1 MSKKQAAQA
10 RAAAPAK
17 GKRKLTRAE
26 KKQIEALIRQAKGDG
41 KAHTAQQTIP
51 YLQMYPDGICR
62 VTDKKYSKS
71 IAFEDINY
79 QLAGSDDKTAI
90 FENWC
95 DFLNYF
101 DASVSVQ
108 LSFINQGTQREEAEK
123 AIDIPPQDDAFNS
136 IRSEYAGMLKNQLS
150 KGNNGLVKHKYIT
163 FSVEADNPAAA
174 KSRLARIETDILN
187 NFKVLGVTTRPLNGQ
202 ERLKVL
208 HGVFHPDGEP
218 FSFSYDWL
226 APAGLT
232 TKDFIAPSSFR
243 FGEGRYFRMG
253 RKIGAVSFLEILAPE
268 LNDRMLADILDL
280 ETGVIVNLHIR
291 SIDQTEAIKTIK
303 RKITDLDKMKIE
315 EQKKAVR
322 SGYDMDII
330 PSDLATFGSEAK
342 NLLQDLQSRNER
354 MFLLTFLVVNMAD
367 TKRKLE
373 NDVFAA
379 AGIAQK
385 YNCAL
390 TRLDYQQEAGL
401 MSSVPL
407 GENLVPIQRGLTT
420 SSTAIFIPFITQELF
435 QTGEAL
441 YYGLNALS
449 NNMILCDRKQ
459 LKNPNGLILG
469 TPGSGKS
476 FAAKREMTNAFLI
489 TDDDIIIC
497 DPEAEYF
504 SLVQRLNGQVVRL
517 SPAGKG
523 MDGKPQYVNPMD
535 INLNY
540 SEDDNPL
547 ALKSDFILSL
557 CELVIG
563 GKEGLQPVDKTV
575 IDRAVRNVY
584 RPFLADPDPAKM
596 PILGDLYNELLKQ
609 PEPEAARIAAA
620 LELYVSGSLNVFNH
634 RTNVLLK
641 QPEPE
646 AARIAAALELY
657 VSGSLNVF
665 NHRTNVELNN
675 RLVCFDIKQLGKQ
688 LKKLGML
695 IVQDQVW
702 NRVTVNRAEK
712 KATRYY
718 MDEFHLLL
726 KEEQT
731 AAYSVEIWKR
741 FRKWG
746 GIPTA
751 ITQNVKDLLASR
763 EVENI
768 FENSDFVLMLN
779 QAQGDRAILAGQ
791 LGISPQQMKY
801 VTHTEAGEGLI
812 FYGNVVLPFVD
823 RFPKDTELYR
833 VMTTKPEEVGEA

>member
-1 MSKKQAAQA
+1 MSTANTKHAGN
-10 RAAAPAK
+10 R
-17 GKRKLTRAE
+17 RKLTRAE
-26 KKQIEALIRQAKGDG
+26 KKEIAALIRAAKGDG

-51 YLQMYPDGICR
+51 YLAMYPDGICKI
-62 VTDKKYSKS
+62 TEKKYSKS
-71 IAFEDINY
+71 IAYDDINY
-79 QLAGSDDKTAI
+79 QLAQADDKTAI

-101 DASVSVQ
+101 DATVSVQ
-108 LSFINQGTQREEAEK
+108 LSFINRGTRSGGAEEVI
-123 AIDIPPQDDAFNS
+123 AIPAQNDAFNS
-136 IRSEYAGMLKNQLS
+136 IRTEYADMLKHQLA
-150 KGNNGLVKHKYIT
+150 KGNNGFVKSKYIT
-163 FSVEADNPAAA
+163 FSVEADNLNAA
-174 KSRLARIETDILN
+174 KARLARIETDILN
-187 NFKVLGVTTRPLNGQ
+187 NFKVLGAAARPMTGY
-202 ERLKVL
+202 ERLEAL
-208 HGVFHPDGEP
+208 HSVFHPEGEP
-218 FSFSYDWL
+218 FRFSWDWL
-226 APAGLT
+226 TPSGLT

-280 ETGVIVNLHIR
+280 ETGIVVNLHIK

-330 PSDLATFGSEAK
+330 PSDLAMFGGEAK

-373 NDVFAA
+373 NDIFAA

-401 MSSVPL
+401 LSSVPI
-407 GENLVPIQRGLTT
+407 GENLIPIQRGLTT

-435 QTGEAL
+435 QQGAAL

-449 NNMILCDRKQ
+449 SNMILCDRKR

-476 FAAKREMTNAFLI
+476 FAAKREITNAFLI

-497 DPEAEYF
+497 DPEAEYYP
-504 SLVQRLNGQVVRL
+504 LVRRLHGQVIRI
-517 SPAGKG
+517 SPTST
-523 MDGKPQYVNPMD
+523 QYVNPMD

-547 ALKSDFILSL
+547 ALKSDFLLSL

-563 GKEGLQPVDKTV
+563 GKEGLMPVEKTV
-575 IDRAVRNVY
+575 IDRSVRNVY
-584 RPFLADPDPAKM
+584 RPFLAAPDPAKM
-596 PILGDLYNELLKQ
+596 PILGDLYDELLRQ
-609 PEPEAARIAAA
+609 PEPEAAR
-620 LELYVSGSLNVFNH
+620 V
-634 RTNVLLK
+634 
-641 QPEPE
+641 
-646 AARIAAALELY
+646 AAALELY

-665 NHRTNVELNN
+665 NHRTNVELSN

-702 NRVTVNRAEK
+702 NRVTINRAEK
-712 KATRYY
+712 KSTRYY

-751 ITQNVKDLLASR
+751 ITQNVKDLLSSR

-779 QAQGDRAILAGQ
+779 QAQGDREILARQ
-791 LGISPQQMKY
+791 LNISPQQMKY

-812 FYGNVVLPFVD
+812 FYGNVVLPFLD
-823 RFPKDTELYR
+823 RFPQNTELYR
-833 VMTTKPEEVGEA
+833 VMTTRPEEVGGT

>member
-1 MSKKQAAQA
+1 MSTAN
-10 RAAAPAK
+10 AK
-17 GKRKLTRAE
+17 HAENRRKLTRAE
-26 KKQIEALIRQAKGDG
+26 KKEIAALIRAAKGDG
-41 KAHTAQQTIP
+41 KAHTAQQAIP
-51 YLQMYPDGICR
+51 YLAMYPDGICK
-62 VTDKKYSKS
+62 VTEKKYSKS
-71 IAFEDINY
+71 IAYDDINY
-79 QLAGSDDKTAI
+79 QLAQADDKTAI

-101 DASVSVQ
+101 DATVSVQ
-108 LSFINQGTQREEAEK
+108 LSFINRGTRSGGAEEVV
-123 AIDIPPQDDAFNS
+123 AIPAQNDAFNS
-136 IRSEYAGMLKNQLS
+136 IRTEYADMLKHQLA
-150 KGNNGLVKHKYIT
+150 KGNNGFVKSKYIT
-163 FSVEADNPAAA
+163 FSVEADNLNAA
-174 KSRLARIETDILN
+174 KARLARIETDILN
-187 NFKVLGVTTRPLNGQ
+187 NFKVLGAAARPMTGY
-202 ERLKVL
+202 ERLEAL
-208 HGVFHPDGEP
+208 HSVFHPEGEP
-218 FSFSYDWL
+218 FRFSWDWL
-226 APAGLT
+226 TPSGLT

-280 ETGVIVNLHIR
+280 ETGIVVNLHIK

-330 PSDLATFGSEAK
+330 PSDLAMFGGEAK

-373 NDVFAA
+373 NDIFAA

-407 GENLVPIQRGLTT
+407 GENLIPIQRGLTT

-435 QTGEAL
+435 QTGAAL

-449 NNMILCDRKQ
+449 NNMILCDRKR

-476 FAAKREMTNAFLI
+476 FAAKREITNAFLI

-497 DPEAEYF
+497 DPEAEYYP
-504 SLVQRLNGQVVRL
+504 LVRRLHGQVIRI
-517 SPAGKG
+517 SPTST
-523 MDGKPQYVNPMD
+523 QYVNPMD

-547 ALKSDFILSL
+547 ALKSDFLLSL

-563 GKEGLQPVDKTV
+563 GKEGLMPVEKTV
-575 IDRAVRNVY
+575 IDRSVRNVY
-584 RPFLADPDPAKM
+584 RPFLAAPDPAKM
-596 PILGDLYNELLKQ
+596 PILGDLYDELLRQ
-609 PEPEAARIAAA
+609 PEPEAAR
-620 LELYVSGSLNVFNH
+620 V
-634 RTNVLLK
+634 
-641 QPEPE
+641 
-646 AARIAAALELY
+646 AAALELY

-665 NHRTNVELNN
+665 NHRTNVELSN

-702 NRVTVNRAEK
+702 NRVTINRAEK
-712 KATRYY
+712 KSTRYY

-751 ITQNVKDLLASR
+751 ITQNVKDLLSSR

-779 QAQGDRAILAGQ
+779 QAQGDREILARQ
-791 LGISPQQMKY
+791 LNISPQQMKY

-812 FYGNVVLPFVD
+812 FYGNVVLPFLD
-823 RFPKDTELYR
+823 RFPQNTELYR
-833 VMTTKPEEVGEA
+833 VMTTRPEEVGGT

>member
-1 MSKKQAAQA
+1 MSTAN
-10 RAAAPAK
+10 AK
-17 GKRKLTRAE
+17 HAGNRRKLTRAE
-26 KKQIEALIRQAKGDG
+26 KKEIAALIRAAKGDG

-51 YLQMYPDGICR
+51 YLAMYPDGICK
-62 VTDKKYSKS
+62 VTEKKYSKS
-71 IAFEDINY
+71 IAYDDINY
-79 QLAGSDDKTAI
+79 QLAQADDKTAI

-101 DASVSVQ
+101 DATVSVQ
-108 LSFINQGTQREEAEK
+108 LSFINRGTRSGGAEEVV
-123 AIDIPPQDDAFNS
+123 AIPAQNDAFNS
-136 IRSEYAGMLKNQLS
+136 IRTEYADMLKHQLA
-150 KGNNGLVKHKYIT
+150 KGNNGFVKSKYIT
-163 FSVEADNPAAA
+163 FSVEADNLNAA
-174 KSRLARIETDILN
+174 KARLARIETDILN
-187 NFKVLGVTTRPLNGQ
+187 NFKVLGAAARPMTGY
-202 ERLKVL
+202 ERLEAL
-208 HGVFHPDGEP
+208 HSVFHPEGEP
-218 FSFSYDWL
+218 FRFSWDWL
-226 APAGLT
+226 TPSGLT

-280 ETGVIVNLHIR
+280 ETGIVVNLHIK

-330 PSDLATFGSEAK
+330 PSDLAMFGGEAK

-373 NDVFAA
+373 NDIFAA

-407 GENLVPIQRGLTT
+407 GENLIPIQRGLTT

-435 QTGEAL
+435 QTGAAL

-449 NNMILCDRKQ
+449 NNMILCDRKR

-476 FAAKREMTNAFLI
+476 FAAKREITNAFLI

-497 DPEAEYF
+497 DPEAEYYP
-504 SLVQRLNGQVVRL
+504 LVRRLHGQVIRI
-517 SPAGKG
+517 SPTST
-523 MDGKPQYVNPMD
+523 QYVNPMD

-547 ALKSDFILSL
+547 ALKSDFLLSL

-563 GKEGLQPVDKTV
+563 GKEGLMPVEKTV
-575 IDRAVRNVY
+575 IDRSVRNVY
-584 RPFLADPDPAKM
+584 RPFLAAPDPAKM
-596 PILGDLYNELLKQ
+596 PILGDLYDELLRQ
-609 PEPEAARIAAA
+609 PEPEAAR
-620 LELYVSGSLNVFNH
+620 V
-634 RTNVLLK
+634 
-641 QPEPE
+641 
-646 AARIAAALELY
+646 AAALELY

-665 NHRTNVELNN
+665 NHRTNVELSN

-702 NRVTVNRAEK
+702 NRVTINRAEK
-712 KATRYY
+712 KSTRYY

-751 ITQNVKDLLASR
+751 ITQNVKDLLSSR

-779 QAQGDRAILAGQ
+779 QAQGDREILTRQ
-791 LGISPQQMKY
+791 LNISPQQMKY

-812 FYGNVVLPFVD
+812 FYGNVVLPFLD
-823 RFPKDTELYR
+823 RFPQNTELYR
-833 VMTTKPEEVGEA
+833 VMTTRPEEVGGT

>member
-1 MSKKQAAQA
+1 MSTAN
-10 RAAAPAK
+10 AK
-17 GKRKLTRAE
+17 HAENRRKLTRAE
-26 KKQIEALIRQAKGDG
+26 KKEIAALIRAAKGDG

-51 YLQMYPDGICR
+51 YLAMYPDGICK
-62 VTDKKYSKS
+62 VTEKKYSKS
-71 IAFEDINY
+71 IAYDDINY
-79 QLAGSDDKTAI
+79 QLAQADDKTAI

-101 DASVSVQ
+101 DATVSVQ
-108 LSFINQGTQREEAEK
+108 LSFINRGTRSGGAEEVI
-123 AIDIPPQDDAFNS
+123 AIPAQNDAFNS
-136 IRSEYAGMLKNQLS
+136 IRTEYADMLKHQLA
-150 KGNNGLVKHKYIT
+150 KGNNGFVKSKYIT
-163 FSVEADNPAAA
+163 FSVEADNLNAA
-174 KSRLARIETDILN
+174 KARLARIETDILN
-187 NFKVLGVTTRPLNGQ
+187 NFKVLGAAARPMTGY
-202 ERLKVL
+202 ERLEAL
-208 HGVFHPDGEP
+208 HSVFHPEGEP
-218 FSFSYDWL
+218 FRFSWDWL
-226 APAGLT
+226 TPSGLT

-280 ETGVIVNLHIR
+280 ETGIVVNLHIK

-330 PSDLATFGSEAK
+330 PSDLAMFGGEAK

-373 NDVFAA
+373 NDIFAA

-385 YNCAL
+385 YNYAL

-407 GENLVPIQRGLTT
+407 GENLIPIQRGLTT

-435 QTGEAL
+435 QQGAAL

-449 NNMILCDRKQ
+449 SNMILCDRKR

-476 FAAKREMTNAFLI
+476 FAAKREITNAFLI

-497 DPEAEYF
+497 DPEAEYYP
-504 SLVQRLNGQVVRL
+504 LVRRLHGQVIRI
-517 SPAGKG
+517 SPTST
-523 MDGKPQYVNPMD
+523 QYVNPMD

-547 ALKSDFILSL
+547 ALKSDFLLSL

-563 GKEGLQPVDKTV
+563 GKEGLMPVEKTV
-575 IDRAVRNVY
+575 IDRSVRNVY
-584 RPFLADPDPAKM
+584 RPFLAAPDPAKM
-596 PILGDLYNELLKQ
+596 PILGDLYDELLRQ
-609 PEPEAARIAAA
+609 PEPEAAR
-620 LELYVSGSLNVFNH
+620 V
-634 RTNVLLK
+634 
-641 QPEPE
+641 
-646 AARIAAALELY
+646 AAALELY

-665 NHRTNVELNN
+665 NHRTNVELSN

-702 NRVTVNRAEK
+702 NRVTINRAEK
-712 KATRYY
+712 KSTRYY

-751 ITQNVKDLLASR
+751 ITQNVKDLLSSR

-779 QAQGDRAILAGQ
+779 QAQGDREILARQ
-791 LGISPQQMKY
+791 LNISPQQMKY

-812 FYGNVVLPFVD
+812 FYGNVVLPFLD
-823 RFPKDTELYR
+823 RFPQNTELYR
-833 VMTTKPEEVGEA
+833 VMTTRPEEVGST

>member
-1 MSKKQAAQA
+1 MSTAN
-10 RAAAPAK
+10 AK
-17 GKRKLTRAE
+17 HAGNRRKLTRAE
-26 KKQIEALIRQAKGDG
+26 KKEIAALIRAAKGDG

-51 YLQMYPDGICR
+51 YLAMCPDGICK
-62 VTDKKYSKS
+62 VTEKKYSKS
-71 IAFEDINY
+71 IAYDDINY
-79 QLAGSDDKTAI
+79 QLAQADDKTAI

-101 DASVSVQ
+101 DATVSVQ
-108 LSFINQGTQREEAEK
+108 LSFINRGTRSGGAEEVV
-123 AIDIPPQDDAFNS
+123 AIPAQNDAFNS
-136 IRSEYAGMLKNQLS
+136 IRTEYADMLKHQLA
-150 KGNNGLVKHKYIT
+150 KGNNGFVKSKYIT
-163 FSVEADNPAAA
+163 FSVEADNLNAA
-174 KSRLARIETDILN
+174 KARLARIETDILN
-187 NFKVLGVTTRPLNGQ
+187 NFKVLGAAARPMTGY
-202 ERLKVL
+202 ERLEAL
-208 HGVFHPDGEP
+208 HSVFHPEGEP
-218 FSFSYDWL
+218 FRFSWDWL
-226 APAGLT
+226 TPSGLT

-280 ETGVIVNLHIR
+280 ETGIVVNLHIK

-330 PSDLATFGSEAK
+330 PSDLAMFGGEAK

-354 MFLLTFLVVNMAD
+354 MFLLTFLVVNLAD

-373 NDVFAA
+373 NDIFAA

-401 MSSVPL
+401 LSSVPI
-407 GENLVPIQRGLTT
+407 GENLIPIQRGLTT

-435 QTGEAL
+435 QTGAAL

-449 NNMILCDRKQ
+449 NNMILCDRKR

-476 FAAKREMTNAFLI
+476 FAAKREITNAFLI

-497 DPEAEYF
+497 DPEAEYYP
-504 SLVQRLNGQVVRL
+504 LVRRLHGQVIRI
-517 SPAGKG
+517 SPTST
-523 MDGKPQYVNPMD
+523 QYVNPMD

-547 ALKSDFILSL
+547 ALKSDFLLSL

-563 GKEGLQPVDKTV
+563 GKEGLMPVEKTV
-575 IDRAVRNVY
+575 IDRSVRNVY
-584 RPFLADPDPAKM
+584 RPFLAAPDPAKM
-596 PILGDLYNELLKQ
+596 PILGDLYDELLRQ
-609 PEPEAARIAAA
+609 PEPEAAR
-620 LELYVSGSLNVFNH
+620 V
-634 RTNVLLK
+634 
-641 QPEPE
+641 
-646 AARIAAALELY
+646 AAALELY

-665 NHRTNVELNN
+665 NHRTNVELSN

-702 NRVTVNRAEK
+702 NRVTINRAEK
-712 KATRYY
+712 KSTRYY

-751 ITQNVKDLLASR
+751 ITQNVKDLLSSR

-779 QAQGDRAILAGQ
+779 QAQGDREILARQ
-791 LGISPQQMKY
+791 LNISPQQMKY

-812 FYGNVVLPFVD
+812 FYGNVALPFLD
-823 RFPKDTELYR
+823 RFPQNTELYR
-833 VMTTKPEEVGEA
+833 VMTTRPEEVGGT

>member
-1 MSKKQAAQA
+1 MSKGQTKKTREAAGN
-10 RAAAPAK
+10 R
-17 GKRKLTRAE
+17 RKLTRAE
-26 KKQIEALIRQAKGDG
+26 KKQIAEAIRKAKGDG
-41 KAHTAQQTIP
+41 KARTAQQTIP
-51 YLQMYPDGICR
+51 YLAMYPDGICK
-62 VTDKKYSKS
+62 VTEKRYSKCVV
-71 IAFEDINY
+71 FEDINY
-79 QLAGSDDKTAI
+79 QLAQADDKTAI

-108 LSFINQGTQREEAEK
+108 LSFINQGTQREQAEK
-123 AIDIPPQDDAFNS
+123 AISIPAQEDAFNS
-136 IRSEYAGMLKNQLS
+136 IRTEYSDMLKNQLS

-163 FSVEADNPAAA
+163 FTVEADNKAAA
-174 KSRLARIETDILN
+174 KSRLSRIETDVLN
-187 NFKVLGVTTRPLNGQ
+187 NFKVLGVTARPLSGY

-208 HGVFHPDGEP
+208 HGVFHPEGEP
-218 FSFSYDWL
+218 FSFSFDWL
-226 APAGLT
+226 TPSGLS
-232 TKDFIAPSSFR
+232 IAPSSFR

-253 RKIGAVSFLEILAPE
+253 RKIGAASFLEILAPE

-291 SIDQTEAIKTIK
+291 SIDQSEAIKTIK

-373 NDVFAA
+373 NDIFAA

-385 YNCAL
+385 YNCRL

-401 MSSVPL
+401 LSSVPI
-407 GENLVPIQRGLTT
+407 GKNLIPIQRGLTT

-435 QTGEAL
+435 QTGQAL

-504 SLVQRLNGQVVRL
+504 SLVQRLNGQVIRL
-517 SPAGKG
+517 SPTGRG
-523 MDGKPQYVNPMD
+523 IDGKPQYVNPMD

-596 PILGDLYNELLKQ
+596 PILGDIYDELL
-609 PEPEAARIAAA
+609 R
-620 LELYVSGSLNVFNH
+620 
-634 RTNVLLK
+634 

-665 NHRTNVELNN
+665 NHRTNVELSN

-695 IVQDQVW
+695 IVQDQTW
-702 NRVTVNRAEK
+702 NRVTINRAEK
-712 KATRYY
+712 KSTRYY

-779 QAQGDRAILAGQ
+779 QAQGDRTILAKQ
-791 LGISPQQMKY
+791 LNISPQQMKY

-833 VMTTKPEEVGEA
+833 VMTTKPEEVSSL

>member
-1 MSKKQAAQA
+1 MSKGQTKKTREAAGN
-10 RAAAPAK
+10 R
-17 GKRKLTRAE
+17 RKLTRAE
-26 KKQIEALIRQAKGDG
+26 KKQIAEAIRKAKGDG
-41 KAHTAQQTIP
+41 KARTAQQTIP
-51 YLQMYPDGICR
+51 YLAMYPDGICK
-62 VTDKKYSKS
+62 VTEKRYSKCVM
-71 IAFEDINY
+71 FEDINY
-79 QLAGSDDKTAI
+79 QLAQADDKTAI

-108 LSFINQGTQREEAEK
+108 LSFINQGTQREQAEK
-123 AIDIPPQDDAFNS
+123 AISIPAQEDAFNS
-136 IRSEYAGMLKNQLS
+136 IRTEYSDMLKNQLS

-163 FSVEADNPAAA
+163 FTVEADNKAAA
-174 KSRLARIETDILN
+174 KSRLSRIETDVLN
-187 NFKVLGVTTRPLNGQ
+187 NFKVLGVTARPLSGY

-208 HGVFHPDGEP
+208 HGVFHPEGEP
-218 FSFSYDWL
+218 FSFSFDWL
-226 APAGLT
+226 TPSGLS

-268 LNDRMLADILDL
+268 LNDRILSDILDL
-280 ETGVIVNLHIR
+280 ETGVIVNLHIH

-385 YNCAL
+385 NNCAL

-407 GENLVPIQRGLTT
+407 GENLIPIQRGLTT

-435 QTGEAL
+435 QTGAAL

-497 DPEAEYF
+497 DPEAEYAP
-504 SLVQRLNGQVVRL
+504 LVERLHGQVIHI
-517 SPAGKG
+517 SPAST
-523 MDGKPQYVNPMD
+523 QYINPMD
-535 INLNY
+535 INSNY
-540 SEDDNPL
+540 SEEDNPL
-547 ALKSDFILSL
+547 ALKADFVLSL
-557 CELVIG
+557 CELVVG
-563 GKEGLQPVDKTV
+563 GKEGLQPVEKTV
-575 IDRAVRNVY
+575 IDRCVHVIY
-584 RPFLADPDPAKM
+584 RKYFENPTPENM
-596 PILGDLYNELLKQ
+596 PLLEDLYNALLTQ
-609 PEPEAARIAAA
+609 DEPEARHVAAA
-620 LELYVSGSLNVFNH
+620 LEIYVKGSLNIFNH
-634 RTNVLLK
+634 HTNVD
-641 QPEPE
+641 
-646 AARIAAALELY
+646 I
-657 VSGSLNVF
+657 
-665 NHRTNVELNN
+665 NN
-675 RLVCFDIKQLGKQ
+675 RIVCFDIKQLGKQ

-695 IVQDQVW
+695 IVQDAVW
-702 NRVTVNRAEK
+702 GRVTANRSAGK
-712 KATRYY
+712 STRYY
-718 MDEFHLLL
+718 ADEFHLLL

-751 ITQNVKDLLASR
+751 LTQNVKDLLASP
-763 EVENI
+763 EVSNI
-768 FENSDFVLMLN
+768 FENSDFVYMLN
-779 QAQGDRAILAGQ
+779 QANGDRQILAKQ
-791 LGISPQQMKY
+791 LNISPHQLSY
-801 VTHTEAGEGLI
+801 VTHSGEGEGLL
-812 FYGNVVLPFVD
+812 FFGNVILPFVD
-823 RFPKDTELYR
+823 HFPKDLELYR
-833 VMTTKPEEVGEA
+833 ILTTRLSEVAEAQKHE

>member
-1 MSKKQAAQA
+1 MSTANTKHAGN
-10 RAAAPAK
+10 R
-17 GKRKLTRAE
+17 RKLTRAE
-26 KKQIEALIRQAKGDG
+26 KKEIAALIRAAKGDG

-51 YLQMYPDGICR
+51 YLAMYPDGICKI
-62 VTDKKYSKS
+62 TEKKYSKS
-71 IAFEDINY
+71 IAYDDINY
-79 QLAGSDDKTAI
+79 QLAQADDKTAI

-101 DASVSVQ
+101 DATVSVQ
-108 LSFINQGTQREEAEK
+108 LSFINRGTRSGGAEEVV
-123 AIDIPPQDDAFNS
+123 AIPAQNDAFNS
-136 IRSEYAGMLKNQLS
+136 IRTEYADMLKHQLA
-150 KGNNGLVKHKYIT
+150 KGNNGFVKSKYIT
-163 FSVEADNPAAA
+163 FSVEADNLNAA
-174 KSRLARIETDILN
+174 KARLARIETDILN
-187 NFKVLGVTTRPLNGQ
+187 NFKVLGAAARPMTGY
-202 ERLKVL
+202 ERLEAL
-208 HGVFHPDGEP
+208 HSVFHPEGEP
-218 FSFSYDWL
+218 FRFSWDWL
-226 APAGLT
+226 TPSGLT

-280 ETGVIVNLHIR
+280 ETGIVVNLHIK

-330 PSDLATFGSEAK
+330 PSDLAMFGGEAK

-373 NDVFAA
+373 NDIFAA

-407 GENLVPIQRGLTT
+407 GENLIPIQRGLTT

-435 QTGEAL
+435 QTGAAL

-449 NNMILCDRKQ
+449 NNMILCDRKR

-476 FAAKREMTNAFLI
+476 FAAKREITNAFLI

-497 DPEAEYF
+497 DPEAEYYP
-504 SLVQRLNGQVVRL
+504 LVRRLHGQVIRI
-517 SPAGKG
+517 SPTST
-523 MDGKPQYVNPMD
+523 QYVNPMD

-547 ALKSDFILSL
+547 ALKSDFLLSL

-563 GKEGLQPVDKTV
+563 GKEGLMPVEKTV
-575 IDRAVRNVY
+575 IDRSVRNVY
-584 RPFLADPDPAKM
+584 RPFLAAPDPAKM
-596 PILGDLYNELLKQ
+596 PILGDLYDELLRQ
-609 PEPEAARIAAA
+609 PEPEAAR
-620 LELYVSGSLNVFNH
+620 V
-634 RTNVLLK
+634 
-641 QPEPE
+641 
-646 AARIAAALELY
+646 AAALELY

-665 NHRTNVELNN
+665 NHRTNVELSN

-702 NRVTVNRAEK
+702 NRVTINRAEK
-712 KATRYY
+712 KSTRYY

-751 ITQNVKDLLASR
+751 ITQNVKDLLSSR

-779 QAQGDRAILAGQ
+779 QAQGDREILARQ
-791 LGISPQQMKY
+791 LNISPQQMKY

-812 FYGNVVLPFVD
+812 FYGNVVLPFLD
-823 RFPKDTELYR
+823 RFPQNTELYR
-833 VMTTKPEEVGEA
+833 VMTTRPEEVGGT

>member
-1 MSKKQAAQA
+1 MSTAN
-10 RAAAPAK
+10 AK
-17 GKRKLTRAE
+17 HAENRRKLTRTE
-26 KKQIEALIRQAKGDG
+26 KKEIAALIRAAKGDG

-51 YLQMYPDGICR
+51 YLAMYPDGICK
-62 VTDKKYSKS
+62 VTEKKYSKS
-71 IAFEDINY
+71 IAYDDINY
-79 QLAGSDDKTAI
+79 QLAQADDKTAI

-101 DASVSVQ
+101 DATVSVQ
-108 LSFINQGTQREEAEK
+108 LSFINRGTRSGGAEEVV
-123 AIDIPPQDDAFNS
+123 AIPAQNDAFNS
-136 IRSEYAGMLKNQLS
+136 IRTEYADMLKHQLA
-150 KGNNGLVKHKYIT
+150 KGNNGFVKSKYIT
-163 FSVEADNPAAA
+163 FSVEADNLNAA
-174 KSRLARIETDILN
+174 KARLARIETDILN
-187 NFKVLGVTTRPLNGQ
+187 NFKVLGTAARPMTGY
-202 ERLKVL
+202 ERLEAL
-208 HGVFHPDGEP
+208 HSVFHPEGEP
-218 FSFSYDWL
+218 FRFSWDWL
-226 APAGLT
+226 TPSGLT

-280 ETGVIVNLHIR
+280 ETGIVVNLHIK

-330 PSDLATFGSEAK
+330 PSDLAMFGGEAK

-373 NDVFAA
+373 NDIFAA

-407 GENLVPIQRGLTT
+407 GENLILIQRGLTT

-435 QTGEAL
+435 QQGAAL

-449 NNMILCDRKQ
+449 SNMILCDRKR

-476 FAAKREMTNAFLI
+476 FAAKREITNAFLI

-497 DPEAEYF
+497 DPEAEYYP
-504 SLVQRLNGQVVRL
+504 LVRRLHGQVIRI
-517 SPAGKG
+517 SPTST
-523 MDGKPQYVNPMD
+523 QYVNPMD

-547 ALKSDFILSL
+547 ALKSDFLLSL

-563 GKEGLQPVDKTV
+563 GKEGLMPVEKTV
-575 IDRAVRNVY
+575 IDRSVRNVY
-584 RPFLADPDPAKM
+584 RPFLANPNPAKM
-596 PILGDLYNELLKQ
+596 PILGDLYDELLRQ
-609 PEPEAARIAAA
+609 PEPEAAR
-620 LELYVSGSLNVFNH
+620 V
-634 RTNVLLK
+634 
-641 QPEPE
+641 
-646 AARIAAALELY
+646 AAALELY

-665 NHRTNVELNN
+665 NHRTNVELSN

-702 NRVTVNRAEK
+702 NRVTINRAEK
-712 KATRYY
+712 KSTRYY

-751 ITQNVKDLLASR
+751 ITQNVKDLLSSR

-779 QAQGDRAILAGQ
+779 QAQGDREILARQ
-791 LGISPQQMKY
+791 LNISPQQMKY

-812 FYGNVVLPFVD
+812 FYGNVVLPFLD
-823 RFPKDTELYR
+823 RFPQNTELYR
-833 VMTTKPEEVGEA
+833 VMTTRPEEVGGT

>member
-1 MSKKQAAQA
+1 MSTAN
-10 RAAAPAK
+10 AK
-17 GKRKLTRAE
+17 HAGNRRKLTRAE
-26 KKQIEALIRQAKGDG
+26 KKEIAALIRAAKGDG

-51 YLQMYPDGICR
+51 YLAMYPDGICK
-62 VTDKKYSKS
+62 VTEKKYSKS
-71 IAFEDINY
+71 IAYDDINY
-79 QLAGSDDKTAI
+79 QLAQADDKTAI

-101 DASVSVQ
+101 DATVSVQ
-108 LSFINQGTQREEAEK
+108 LSFINRGTRSGGAEEVV
-123 AIDIPPQDDAFNS
+123 AIPAQNDAFNS
-136 IRSEYAGMLKNQLS
+136 IRTEYADMLKHQLA
-150 KGNNGLVKHKYIT
+150 KGNNGFVKSKYIT
-163 FSVEADNPAAA
+163 FSVEADNLNAA
-174 KSRLARIETDILN
+174 KARLARIETDILN
-187 NFKVLGVTTRPLNGQ
+187 NFKVLGAAARPMTGY
-202 ERLKVL
+202 ERLEAL
-208 HGVFHPDGEP
+208 HSVFHPEGEP
-218 FSFSYDWL
+218 FRFSWEWL
-226 APAGLT
+226 TPSGLT

-280 ETGVIVNLHIR
+280 ETGIVVNLHIK

-330 PSDLATFGSEAK
+330 PSDLAMFGGEAK

-373 NDVFAA
+373 NDIFAA

-401 MSSVPL
+401 LSSVPI
-407 GENLVPIQRGLTT
+407 GENLIPIQRGLTT

-435 QTGEAL
+435 QTGAAL

-449 NNMILCDRKQ
+449 SNMILCDRKR

-476 FAAKREMTNAFLI
+476 FAAKREITNAFLI

-497 DPEAEYF
+497 DPEAEYYP
-504 SLVQRLNGQVVRL
+504 LVRRLHGQVIRI
-517 SPAGKG
+517 SPTST
-523 MDGKPQYVNPMD
+523 QYVNPMD

-547 ALKSDFILSL
+547 ALKSDFLLSL

-563 GKEGLQPVDKTV
+563 GKEGLMPVEKTV
-575 IDRAVRNVY
+575 IDRSVRNVY
-584 RPFLADPDPAKM
+584 RPFLAAPDPAKM
-596 PILGDLYNELLKQ
+596 PILGDLYDELLRQ
-609 PEPEAARIAAA
+609 PEPEAAR
-620 LELYVSGSLNVFNH
+620 V
-634 RTNVLLK
+634 
-641 QPEPE
+641 
-646 AARIAAALELY
+646 AAALELY

-665 NHRTNVELNN
+665 NHRTNVELSN

-702 NRVTVNRAEK
+702 NRVTINRAEK
-712 KATRYY
+712 KSTRYY

-751 ITQNVKDLLASR
+751 ITQNVKDLLSSR

-779 QAQGDRAILAGQ
+779 QAQGDREILARQ
-791 LGISPQQMKY
+791 LNISPQQMKY

-812 FYGNVVLPFVD
+812 FYGNVVLPFLD
-823 RFPKDTELYR
+823 RFPQNTELYR
-833 VMTTKPEEVGEA
+833 VMTTRPEEVGGT